1 MLAVRSDSHPATKH
15 KERPVYPAFFMCI
28 STSMQAHTLA
38 FQLCLN
44 TRHIHLRSALVLL

>member
-15 KERPVYPAFFMCI
+15 RKGRFIRPFFMRI

-44 TRHIHLRSALVLL
+44 TRQIHLRSALVLL